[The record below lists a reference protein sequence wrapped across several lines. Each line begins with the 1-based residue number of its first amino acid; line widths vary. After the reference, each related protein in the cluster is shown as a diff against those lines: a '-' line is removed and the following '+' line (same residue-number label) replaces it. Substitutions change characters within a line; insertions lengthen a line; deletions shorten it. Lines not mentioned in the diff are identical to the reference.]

1 MRRRTLILAL
11 SALVV
16 LVAPLSPPVSAAGL
30 SGAEATVA
38 AAYSEW
44 QAWTPYSVGDRVTY
58 AGAEYECL
66 QSHTSQPGWEPSNVA
81 ALWKQVEGGG
91 DGGSGGGGDGDT
103 TAPSVPGGL
112 RSTGTA
118 SGSVSLAWD
127 ASSDDVG
134 VTGYNV
140 YRGGAQIASPSG
152 TSFTDTGLSS
162 GTTYSYT
169 VKARDAA
176 GNLSGAS
183 NTVNAT
189 TATDGDTGD
198 PGDDGPVEPGGW
210 TSYSPSFKVQ
220 ERGCGV
226 VDDLT
231 FRLTCSDGDGD
242 QRAERRY
249 ATYTGGTRQF
259 EGYFRITSMGGS
271 RISLKQTFKTTG
283 PFFMLA
289 VEQGGRLYAV
299 HGGTTVATGA
309 TIGTNVRVNTVHVV
323 GSSHRTYINGSLRH
337 TVSSPSGDFYDKFGA
352 YRTNSGSGP
361 VSVDWSGIRFWRK

>member
-1 MRRRTLILAL
+1 MDPTMRRRTLALAL
-11 SALVV
+11 SALAV
-16 LVAPLSPPVSAAGL
+16 LVPLSSPVSAAGL
-30 SGAEATVA
+30 GAAEATVA
-38 AAYSEW
+38 ASSDW

-58 AGAEYECL
+58 AGVEYECL
-66 QSHTSQPGWEPSNVA
+66 QSHTSQPGWEPPNA
-81 ALWKQVEGGG
+81 ASLWKKV
-91 DGGSGGGGDGDT
+91 DGSGGDI

-112 RSTGTA
+112 RSTGTT
-118 SGSVSLAWD
+118 SSSVSLAWD
-127 ASSDDVG
+127 ASSDNVG

-140 YRGGAQIASPSG
+140 YRGGAQVASVSG
-152 TSFTDTGLSS
+152 TSYTDSGLSS

-176 GNLSGAS
+176 GNLSGAT
-183 NTVNAT
+183 NTVYAT
-189 TATDGDTGD
+189 TATGGD
-198 PGDDGPVEPGGW
+198 PGGSDPVEPGGW
-210 TSYSPSFKVQ
+210 TSYSPSFSIQ

-226 VDDLT
+226 VSNLT
-231 FRLTCSDGDGD
+231 FRLTCSTADGD

-249 ATYTGGTRQF
+249 ATYTGGSRQF

-271 RISLKQTFKTTG
+271 RVSLKQTFQTTG

-299 HGGTTVATGA
+299 HGGTTIATGA

-337 TVSSPSGDFYDKFGA
+337 SVSSPSGDFYDKFGA
-352 YRTNSGSGP
+352 YRTASGSGP
-361 VSVDWSGIRFWRK
+361 ISVDWTGIRFWRK